1 MKLIV
6 GLGNPG
12 KEYENTRHN
21 MGFITIDRFASK
33 HNIKIDKSKFDG
45 LYTELKINDEKVI
58 LLKPQ
63 KFINLS
69 GEVIKKYVYFYK
81 IDVND
86 ILIISDDLDQQIG
99 KCKLRYKG
107 SSGGHN
113 GLKNIELHLH
123 TNEYKRIK
131 IGISN
136 NKDMDTKD
144 YVLGKL
150 NKETLDILNP
160 VIDKVQNIL
169 DDYFKMSFDNLMNK
183 YN

>member
-1 MKLIV
+1 MK
-6 GLGNPG
+6 
-12 KEYENTRHN
+12 
-21 MGFITIDRFASK
+21 
-33 HNIKIDKSKFDG
+33 
-45 LYTELKINDEKVI
+45 
-58 LLKPQ
+58 
-63 KFINLS
+63 
-69 GEVIKKYVYFYK
+69 
-81 IDVND
+81 
-86 ILIISDDLDQQIG
+86 
-99 KCKLRYKG
+99 YKG

-160 VIDKVQNIL
+160 VIDKVQDIL
-169 DDYFKMSFDNLMNK
+169 DDYFKITFDNLMNK